1 MKLYKCFLFMLILI
15 CSLINISGNNS
26 PIGIGESSNDS
37 KRALEEQIDNYI
49 ILQFNRDVKYEGGK
63 FLYYKSYYFT
73 YDYNQYISY
82 IINGDEILDR
92 NSTFT
97 VKNNTKLEVHFN
109 QTITSLQSF
118 LDASKDPQFQSLISA
133 DFCHFDTSSVTNMD
147 YMFYQC
153 TSL

>member
-1 MKLYKCFLFMLILI
+1 MKLNKCFLFMLILI

-49 ILQFNRDVKYEGGK
+49 ILQFNQDVSYEGGE
-63 FLYYKSYYFT
+63 FLCNYGPVVDKPVVVYEPVEVLKRRNKQMSVSCLARPDDSLKANQDEQIT

-92 NSTFT
+92 NSTFI
-97 VKNNTKLEVHFN
+97 VKNNT
-109 QTITSLQSF
+109 
-118 LDASKDPQFQSLISA
+118 
-133 DFCHFDTSSVTNMD
+133 
-147 YMFYQC
+147 
-153 TSL
+153 